1 LDELARTPEHL
12 IAGER
17 REISVLFSDIRGF
30 TRLSASL
37 APYEVVTLL
46 GTYFTRM
53 TEIVNLYGG
62 TVNKFLGDG
71 MMALFGLGENQFDHA
86 ERAVICA
93 CHMLEE
99 VESLQNEWQRV
110 TGEPLRIG
118 IGVHS
123 GIAVVG
129 VIGSEQRKEFTAL
142 GATVNLAQRLEQL
155 TKEVKA
161 NLVISEDT
169 YQRVADLVI
178 AEPVSGVVIKGYEE
192 TPMTVYRVHGLTD
205 EMRRLRSQFWV
216 TASP

>member
-1 LDELARTPEHL
+1 
-12 IAGER
+12 
-17 REISVLFSDIRGF
+17 
-30 TRLSASL
+30 
-37 APYEVVTLL
+37 
-46 GTYFTRM
+46 
-53 TEIVNLYGG
+53 
-62 TVNKFLGDG
+62 

-155 TKEVKA
+155 TKEVNA

-169 YQRVADLVI
+169 YERVADLVI